1 MRKSRGL
8 RLAVLAVWLATNGC
22 MTLREVP
29 RAQLASR
36 PERVRVRVE
45 TSEGLLYDFD
55 YATFAADTLTGYRS
69 RPDVD
74 GPVDQVAQFR
84 IPFEQ
89 LQRVTTRQI
98 DWKRTGL
105 VGGSVIASALAVGLR
120 VANRHS
126 DNGKPESPAGPPF
139 NP

>member
-8 RLAVLAVWLATNGC
+8 RLAVLAAWLAASGC

-29 RAQLASR
+29 RSELGAR

-55 YATFAADTLTGYRS
+55 YATFASDTLTGYRS

-84 IPFEQ
+84 IPFDQ

-98 DWKRTGL
+98 DWRRTSL
-105 VGGSVIASALAVGLR
+105 VGGGVIASALAVGLR
-120 VANRHS
+120 AANRHS
-126 DNGKPESPAGPPF
+126 DPGNPESPSGPPF
-139 NP
+139 DP